1 MNIYGHLLEFLG
13 ETNKR
18 NAQKDSLLIA
28 SEDIFIHTPPPLHIT
43 PISQHRSVGFNK
55 QLACF

>member
-28 SEDIFIHTPPPLHIT
+28 SEDIFIHTPPPPTHHSHFTASLSWI
-43 PISQHRSVGFNK
+43 
-55 QLACF
+55 